1 MNGYLLTKTIDKVK
15 GDKFLTN
22 SLIFFIG
29 SFLVG
34 IGSYLYQFLT
44 ARMLTVEVYG
54 ELQSLLAILAVIGI
68 PIGVISTVLT
78 KYTADFKAK
87 GWPNKI
93 HTLFSLFTK
102 KISTAA
108 IIFFIIFVILSGY
121 IAKFLNLTSTLP
133 LIILGT
139 SFLFGFLNSIN
150 LGVLRGLQKFK
161 ELSVISII
169 SVLLK
174 ILFAVLL
181 VKLGF
186 ALNGAVGAVVLAG
199 LIGYLISFYPLKFLF
214 KQEKE
219 KIETKEIFR
228 YSFPVFFILLFT
240 TLLYSV
246 DIILVKHF
254 FSAQI
259 AGEYGALAILGHI
272 IFFIT
277 GPIVGVMFPMAADAH
292 GNHTDSTKVFKKTIF
307 LVSLIGVTILLSYF
321 LLPGFIIKILIGSKF
336 LPIGKFLGWFGI
348 SMFLYSLVGL
358 FAQYFLSI
366 GKTKCAYLVGIGAIL
381 QVILISIFHTNLW
394 QIIWIMNG
402 VMLVILLLLTFYY
415 FKMNKYEK
423 INFNSNP
430 GL

>member
-1 MNGYLLTKTIDKVK
+1 MNGYSLTKTIDKVK
-15 GDKFLTN
+15 GDKFLSN
-22 SLIFFIG
+22 SFIFFIG

-34 IGSYLYQFLT
+34 VGNYLYQFLM
-44 ARMLTVEVYG
+44 ARMLMVEVYG
-54 ELQSLLAILAVIGI
+54 ELQSILAILAIT
-68 PIGVISTVLT
+68 GVLTGAISTVLT

-87 GWPNKI
+87 DWLNKI
-93 HTLFSLFTK
+93 YALFLLFTK
-102 KISTAA
+102 KILTAA
-108 IIFFIIFVILSGY
+108 IIFFVIFVILSGY
-121 IAKFLNLTSTLP
+121 IAKFLNLTSVFP
-133 LIILGT
+133 LIILGAG
-139 SFLFGFLNSIN
+139 FLFSFSNSIN
-150 LGVLRGLQKFK
+150 LGIVRGLQKFK

-169 SVLLK
+169 PVFLK
-174 ILFAVLL
+174 ILSAILL

-186 ALNGAVGAVVLAG
+186 AINGAVGAVVLAG

-214 KQEKE
+214 GQEKE
-219 KIETKEIFR
+219 KIETKEIFQ
-228 YSFPVFFILLFT
+228 YSFPVFFTLLFT

-307 LVSLIGVTILLSYF
+307 LVGLIGFVALLSYF

-336 LPIGKFLGWFGI
+336 LSISKFLGWFGI
-348 SMFLYSLVGL
+348 AMFLYSLVGL
-358 FAQYFLSI
+358 FTQYFLSI
-366 GKTKCAYLVGIGAIL
+366 EKIKCTYLVGIGVLL

-394 QIIWIMNG
+394 QIIWIMNS
-402 VMLVILLLLTFYY
+402 VMFFILALLIFYY
-415 FKMNKYEK
+415 FRIIMKKCPQNR
-423 INFNSNP
+423 FQ
-430 GL
+430 